1 MATPPLSP
9 ANLAAYNSENS
20 SGGKLWVLRRD
31 FNATSPVQQF
41 SSIIEKSPSQKSR
54 VEKWIPDLL
63 STPRFLEYVDAIKPI
78 ATNRSTA
85 SGVPRYFRRF
95 LYIAVGAFLWVS
107 LPDLILR
114 GARWSITE
122 HTGWTDPAVYTRYLW
137 IYDPERFRTFK
148 WAIPDI
154 VLETNPLPIL
164 SFISYSPAIALAA
177 ILVGLTFPSIIT
189 RICLLW
195 LVPLVPIVW
204 IAGLGAI
211 PALRLW
217 ALSIGMTCLI
227 GAVVTCIRSR
237 EFLTQYLACQSLF
250 TASYWPFVRE
260 LLPKSNSE
268 EERLRMAQYSAELNA
283 RKMRYENRKNS
294 QQDYDQFLRSEADAN
309 SQGYSSIPGSFHVGQ
324 PGMGQPTLADL
335 IRRGPHQTTAAE
347 LAQAANI
354 TEHDASVVLR
364 GSSARTMPEHLRSL
378 YEEFHS
384 PGPR

>member
-1 MATPPLSP
+1 M
-9 ANLAAYNSENS
+9 
-20 SGGKLWVLRRD
+20 
-31 FNATSPVQQF
+31 
-41 SSIIEKSPSQKSR
+41 
-54 VEKWIPDLL
+54 
-63 STPRFLEYVDAIKPI
+63 
-78 ATNRSTA
+78 
-85 SGVPRYFRRF
+85 
-95 LYIAVGAFLWVS
+95 S